1 MFGDVPPQAVPSGP
15 VVVVVATRIVEDR
28 SRLSASTTVVSGADL
43 RNRGANDLRS
53 ALALVAGVDIAPG
66 GDGGPAA
73 AVPEMWGLREFD
85 AFLLLVDGVPWG
97 GAFNPDTVTLSLQ
110 DVERIEILRGPAPVM
125 YGATSFVGV
134 IHVVHRAPGSGGSR
148 CTGSVGTESS
158 VAGSA
163 SFDLPGDLP
172 GLAGFESRITL
183 DAEQRGLADDRA
195 DFQRAHVGWR
205 NEGEVADGKLRLN
218 LDATAVEQSP
228 VSPVPRQGSVLSPLV
243 PIDANYNPRGAH
255 IDPTRLAL
263 SAEFTQPRSYG
274 SWSALASYA
283 HTETKTERGFV
294 TSLAQPTFDAQGF
307 RTRTTQDDV
316 YLDTHAKIT
325 SVAQFEFVVG
335 ADYLF
340 GDGSTSGG
348 DYDYTV
354 AANGSGAPH
363 AGDVPLNS
371 NVGIDVTRHLGGLY
385 GYAAWQATERLRL
398 DAGLRLNL
406 VDESRDTRAEEFGV
420 GVEQGS
426 DQRGTNRL
434 SGSAGAV
441 FTAWT
446 DGTDDVKLFT
456 SYRNTFKPAAVDF
469 GLDAEPGIL
478 EPETGESIEVGARGA
493 FADHRLE
500 FEINLFQ
507 MDLENLVLPSSSN
520 GLPSLENAGAERF
533 RGIETELRAHVT
545 DDLTLRAAWSLHD
558 ARFRDY
564 VRDFDGVPTQLEGN
578 RQEMTPRDLGAFG
591 AVWAPSSG
599 FVARADVRYTGAR
612 YLNKRNTALAPGF
625 TSWSAGIGWRT
636 PRWEVRLDGENL
648 SDQRD
653 PVAES
658 ELADASYYRL
668 EGRRVWLSFTWSE

>member
-1 MFGDVPPQAVPSGP
+1 MIGDVPPQAVVAGP
-15 VVVVVATRIVEDR
+15 EVVVVATRIVQER
-28 SRLSASTTVVSGADL
+28 SHLSASTSVVSGDDL
-43 RNRGANDLRS
+43 RNRGATDLRS

-73 AVPEMWGLREFD
+73 AVPELWGLREFD

-110 DVERIEILRGPAPVM
+110 DVERIEILRGAAPVM

-134 IHVVHRAPGSGGSR
+134 IHVVHRAPGSGATR
-148 CTGSVGTESS
+148 VTGSAGTESS
-158 VAGSA
+158 AAGSA
-163 SFDLPGDLP
+163 SFDLPA
-172 GLAGFESRITL
+172 LAGFVSRVTL
-183 DAEQRGLADDRA
+183 DAEQRCFADDRA

-205 NEGEVADGKLRLN
+205 NEGAVADGKLRLN
-218 LDATAVEQSP
+218 LDAAAVEQSP
-228 VSPVPRQGSVLSPLV
+228 VSPVPRQGPVLSPLV
-243 PIDANYNPRGAH
+243 PLDANYNPRGAH

-263 SAEFTQPRSYG
+263 SAEFAQPRSYG
-274 SWSALASYA
+274 AWSALASYA
-283 HTETKTERGFV
+283 HTQTKTERGFV
-294 TSLAQPTFDAQGF
+294 TALDEPDFVAQGF
-307 RTRTTQDDV
+307 RTRTTQDDL
-316 YLDTHAKIT
+316 YLDAHAQIT
-325 SVAQFEFVVG
+325 SVARFEFVVG

-340 GDGSTSGG
+340 GDGSTDGG

-354 AANGSGAPH
+354 SPNGSGAPH
-363 AGDVPLNS
+363 AGSVPLNS
-371 NVGIDVTRHLGGLY
+371 DVGIDVTRHLGGLY

-398 DAGLRLNL
+398 DTGLRLNL
-406 VDESRDTRAEEFGV
+406 VDESRDTRAEEFDA
-420 GVEQGS
+420 GVEQGA
-426 DQRGTNRL
+426 DQRNTNRL

-441 FTAWT
+441 YTLWSQ
-446 DGTDDVKLFT
+446 GVDDVRLFT

-469 GLDAEPGIL
+469 GLDAESEIL

-493 FADHRLE
+493 FANHRIE
-500 FEINLFQ
+500 FEVDVFQ
-507 MDLENLVLPSSSN
+507 MELQNLVLPSSSN
-520 GLPSLENAGAERF
+520 GLPSLENAGTERF
-533 RGIETELRAHVT
+533 RGIEAELRSQVT

-558 ARFRDY
+558 ARFLDY

-578 RQEMTPRDLGAFG
+578 RQEMTPRDLGAVG
-591 AVWAPSSG
+591 AVWAPPSG

-636 PRWEVRLDGENL
+636 PHWEVRLDGENL

-668 EGRRVWLSFTWSE
+668 EGRRVWLSCTWSE